1 MFFKRL
7 KKNFL
12 FFGSS
17 YNSNLTPIRCINSAS
32 RLFGA
37 NQVNDALITSIEEIY
52 SKKWLGEYWVAGQN
66 VGVESV
72 VDWYYISCKNNSC
85 SCKRKVTE
93 NGGMMYCGSCKSSW
107 HEGVV
112 RYKVLVR
119 VADESGDVPML
130 IWDRE
135 CEESVGLLAG
145 DLKAKYRDRNKS
157 ISPEFGC
164 LRGMSMLFQFVFL

>member
-1 MFFKRL
+1 MEKFASAALLMLLNCFSMDFHDL
-7 KKNFL
+7 KK
-12 FFGSS
+12 S
-17 YNSNLTPIRCINSAS
+17 YNSNLTPLRCIDSAF
-32 RLFGA
+32 RLSGA
-37 NQVNDALITSIEEIY
+37 NLQ
-52 SKKWLGEYWVAGQN
+52 LGEYWVAGQN

-119 VADESGDVPML
+119 VAADESGDVPML

-145 DLKAKYRDRNKS
+145 LGNKS
-157 ISPEFGC
+157 SPLELAS
-164 LRGMSMLFQFVFL
+164 LRGMSMFFRILMKKDQVESDLQR